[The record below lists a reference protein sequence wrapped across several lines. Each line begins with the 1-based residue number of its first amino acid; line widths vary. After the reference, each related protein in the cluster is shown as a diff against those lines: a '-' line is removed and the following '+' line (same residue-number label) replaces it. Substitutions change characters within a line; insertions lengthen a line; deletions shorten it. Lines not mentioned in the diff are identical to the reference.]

1 MQLWLVKFTLLL
13 LCVTAFTED
22 LRHLLET
29 PMSGRG
35 KGRRRIQAK
44 LRAQP
49 GGRAENLGGKGQAE
63 GYDKE
68 PAAQRTQ
75 GSGSCTRSQS

>member
-1 MQLWLVKFTLLL
+1 MQLWLVKFMLLL
-13 LCVTAFTED
+13 LCVIAFTED

-35 KGRRRIQAK
+35 KGRRIQAK

-49 GGRAENLGGKGQAE
+49 GGRTGNLGGKNWELRGKGA
-63 GYDKE
+63 G
-68 PAAQRTQ
+68 R
-75 GSGSCTRSQS
+75 RLR

>member
-1 MQLWLVKFTLLL
+1 
-13 LCVTAFTED
+13 
-22 LRHLLET
+22 
-29 PMSGRG
+29 MSGRG